1 MSIWLFR
8 AGKRGEYEEK
18 FLTDGRIYLTW
29 PNLKINLAEYA
40 DRNRHLQK
48 LLELYPSEKPNTV
61 KNWETQIYPIAHRM
75 ETGDWVILPSKRT
88 STIHIGAVTGAYTY
102 DESHEDPYYHYRSV
116 NWFAKDIPR
125 SNFDQD
131 ILYSLGAFMT
141 VCKITRN
148 DAERRIQAMAANSWR
163 VFGPATAAFADAED
177 TTAASDTDLEEA
189 IQDAIAKYIIRKFK
203 GYKMENLIEEI
214 LKAKGLTVYHSRQG
228 ADGGKDLL
236 ACGGE
241 MGFGKPR
248 ICVQVKTQDTPVDRP
263 TLDQL
268 GGVMNNMNAE
278 YGLLVSW
285 NGFKDSVARE
295 EGNQFFKIR
304 LWDSSDVIRELFRHY
319 EQLSPG
325 IKAEIPLKRIWILSG
340 EED

>member
-1 MSIWLFR
+1 MEAVCQNVSENQGDADLLNR
-8 AGKRGEYEEK
+8 SP
-18 FLTDGRIYLTW
+18 DG
-29 PNLKINLAEYA
+29 
-40 DRNRHLQK
+40 DRRL
-48 LLELYPSEKPNTV
+48 
-61 KNWETQIYPIAHRM
+61 
-75 ETGDWVILPSKRT
+75 GDSAKQ
-88 STIHIGAVTGAYTY
+88 
-102 DESHEDPYYHYRSV
+102 ENQYH
-116 NWFAKDIPR
+116 
-125 SNFDQD
+125 
-131 ILYSLGAFMT
+131 T

-148 DAERRIQAMAANSWR
+148 DAEHRIQAMTANSWR
-163 VFGPATAAFADAED
+163 VFGPAAAAFADADD

-189 IQDAIAKYIIRKFK
+189 IPDAIAKYIIRKFK

-304 LWDSSDVIRELFRHY
+304 LWDSSDVIREFTITQNVWRGMCFHNALC
-319 EQLSPG
+319 PG
-325 IKAEIPLKRIWILSG
+325 ERNG
-340 EED
+340 